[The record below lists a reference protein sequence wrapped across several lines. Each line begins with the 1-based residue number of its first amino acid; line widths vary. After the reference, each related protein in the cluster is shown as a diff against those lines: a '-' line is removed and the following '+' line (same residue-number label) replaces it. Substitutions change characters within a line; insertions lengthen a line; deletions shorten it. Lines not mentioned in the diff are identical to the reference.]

1 MKLEASKAKRNY
13 IDTQENDFI
22 LQNMKDSKKH
32 HSILFK
38 KKNRKKKNKKKKNKK
53 NKSRKS
59 KC

>member
-1 MKLEASKAKRNY
+1 MKLEASKAERKS
-13 IDTQENDFI
+13 IDTQEKDSI
-22 LQNMKDSKKH
+22 LQNKMDSKKH